1 MVSLVEFALYDR
13 ITEVTIAENT
23 KRMYVITPEQIIKLE
38 EPIRLQAKCRL
49 WENHRAGRI
58 TASNL
63 KAVVSTS
70 ADNPAKS
77 LIKKLCYP
85 EACKFSSAATT
96 WGCQHEDAVEEF
108 LDRFYLR
115 HSDVT
120 FDRYE
125 LRLSKLHPFM
135 GASPD
140 GIVSFSCHEKSLI
153 KVKCPYSCRLCRWQK
168 SICLQQVDGGLQ
180 LDKSHSY

>member
-1 MVSLVEFALYDR
+1 MAIRLVLSDR
-13 ITEVTIAENT
+13 VTYA
-23 KRMYVITPEQIIKLE
+23 ITPDQIIKME
-38 EPIRLQAKCRL
+38 ESTRLQAKYKL

-96 WGCQHEDAVEEF
+96 WGCQHEEDTIEEF
-108 LDRFYLR
+108 L
-115 HSDVT
+115 
-120 FDRYE
+120 
-125 LRLSKLHPFM
+125 LSWAF
-135 GASPD
+135 GCD
-140 GIVSFSCHEKSLI
+140 I
-153 KVKCPYSCRLCRWQK
+153 
-168 SICLQQVDGGLQ
+168 
-180 LDKSHSY
+180 